1 MTSNPTACL
10 PDQKNVRAQIARGDF
25 PLKLDP
31 LLALGEP
38 GVRLAELF
46 YAMEAEHPPTSVTT
60 AVAIWLLRAL
70 DGEQSHI
77 LSVVCPDYAW
87 RETGSPKRP
96 VEYTFNGLGTGV
108 GLVAQRF
115 AKVTPLLG
123 QFINAHGLNIRCV
136 VPIADVEATPDCCAR
151 VGVTREE
158 FLRRNRLSQECLQ
171 RECSKHVRIETPL
184 LTEFFPHWEGV
195 HAQAREAAQSM
206 HLSGAFPLH
215 EKDLRGICRAREG
228 LLRRWHGPD
237 VNVGRAV
244 LAQAPDYMMVGAL
257 SSTLSNC
264 LVLGCDAPAMAP
276 FLQGLGTHIRPV
288 LYLEAVH
295 Y

>member
-108 GLVAQRF
+108 GLVARRF
-115 AKVTPLLG
+115 VKVAPLLG
-123 QFINAHGLNIRCV
+123 QFIRELGLKVKCV
-136 VPIADVEATPDCCAR
+136 VPIADVEATAECCAR
-151 VGVTREE
+151 VGVRYGE
-158 FLRRNRLSQECLQ
+158 FIRRNRLSQRALHE
-171 RECSKHVRIETPL
+171 ECSPHVQIKTPL
-184 LTEFFPHWEGV
+184 LTKLFPQWEGV
-195 HAQAREAAQSM
+195 HAEAKEAAQVM
-206 HLSGAFPLH
+206 HLSGAFPLY
-215 EKDLRGICRAREG
+215 EKDLRVIYRAREG